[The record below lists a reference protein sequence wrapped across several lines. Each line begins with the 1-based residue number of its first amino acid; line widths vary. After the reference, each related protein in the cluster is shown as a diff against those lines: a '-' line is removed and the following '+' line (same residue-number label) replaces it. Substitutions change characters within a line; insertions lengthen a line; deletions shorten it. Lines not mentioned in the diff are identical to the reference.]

1 MPRPL
6 LLSGFMASG
15 KTAVGQRVA
24 ALAGCAFIDLDQRI
38 EATAGKPVRRIFE
51 DSGEEAFRQLEAA
64 ALDELLAAGRPE
76 VIALG
81 GGALLARERRLSAI
95 DRAVVVG
102 LSCSVEEVLRR
113 SQNEPGT
120 RPLLAGSDPRARVTA
135 LLEAREIAY
144 AECPVRLVTDGKQP
158 DALAAEVLAIWRR
171 DPIGVAAGE
180 QSYAVDIGS
189 GIAAALAPSLV
200 RGASRA
206 LLISD
211 SNVAPLHGAPLAAAL
226 GEPELVV
233 LPEGEINKTIASV
246 EVIWQRALALGADRS
261 SVLVG
266 FGGGVVTD
274 ITGFAAA
281 TWMRGVRWVGVPTTL
296 LAMVDASVGG
306 KTGVDLGAAKNGVG
320 AFWQPSAVVC
330 DVAYT
335 ATESQR
341 NYTSALSEVV
351 KTALVGDAALLDRLE
366 TSVAAVRARDLTLTA
381 ELVRRSV
388 RVKARIV
395 GQDARESGIR
405 AALNLGHT
413 IGHALE
419 AAGGFGRLTH
429 GEAVSLGLVAALR
442 LGRHLGLTPA
452 PLVRRVTRLLDELGL
467 PTDLTR
473 EPLIDAL
480 GLVGMDKK
488 RKSSRV
494 RFVGLTGVE
503 QIEFVPLELD
513 SLRSLAPHLLA
524 AV

>member
-1 MPRPL
+1 MQRPL

-15 KTAVGQRVA
+15 KSTVGQRVA
-24 ALAGCAFIDLDQRI
+24 ALAGCAFVDLDQRI
-38 EATAGKPVRRIFE
+38 EAKAGKAVRRIFE
-51 DSGEEAFRQLEAA
+51 DSGEDAFRRLEAD

-81 GGALLARERRLSAI
+81 GGALLARERRLTAI

-102 LSCSVEEVLRR
+102 LSCSLEELLRR
-113 SQNEPGT
+113 NQEQPGT
-120 RPLLAGSDPRARVTA
+120 RPLLAGADPRVRVA
-135 LLEAREIAY
+135 SLLEAREAAY
-144 AECPVRLVTDGKQP
+144 AECPVRLVTDGKAP
-158 DALAAEVLAIWRR
+158 DAIAAEVLAIWRR

-180 QSYAVDIGS
+180 QSYVVDIGS
-189 GIAAALAPSLV
+189 GVAPALVPALV
-200 RGASRA
+200 REASRV

-211 SNVAPLHGAPLAAAL
+211 SNVAPLHAAPLATAL
-226 GEPELVV
+226 AQPELVV
-233 LPEGEINKTIASV
+233 LPEGEINKTMASV
-246 EVIWQRALALGADRS
+246 ETIWQRALALGADRS
-261 SVLVG
+261 SQLVG
-266 FGGGVVTD
+266 LGGGVVTD

-281 TWMRGVRWVGVPTTL
+281 TWMRGVRWVALPTTL

-335 ATESQR
+335 ATESPR

-351 KTALVGDAALLDRLE
+351 KTALVGDSALLDRLE
-366 TSVAAVRARDLTLTA
+366 SSVAAVRGRDLTLTA
-381 ELVRRSV
+381 ELVRRSI
-388 RVKARIV
+388 RVKARVV
-395 GQDARESGIR
+395 GQDARENGIR

-419 AAGGFGRLTH
+419 TAGGFGRLTH

-442 LGRHLGLTPA
+442 LGHHLGLTPA
-452 PLVRRVTRLLDELGL
+452 PLVQRVTRLLGALGL
-467 PTDLTR
+467 PTDLAR
-473 EPLIDAL
+473 EPLVDAL

-488 RKSSRV
+488 RKGSRV
-494 RFVGLTGVE
+494 RFVALKGVE

-513 SLRSLAPHLLA
+513 SLRSLAPRLLEP
-524 AV
+524 V

>member
-1 MPRPL
+1 MHRPL
-6 LLSGFMASG
+6 LLSGFMATG
-15 KTAVGQRVA
+15 KTTVGQRVA
-24 ALAGCAFIDLDQRI
+24 ALAGCAFVDLDLRI
-38 EATAGKPVRRIFE
+38 EAQAGKSVRRIFE
-51 DSGEEAFRQLEAA
+51 ESGEEGFRRVEAA

-81 GGALLARERRLSAI
+81 GGALLARERRLAAI
-95 DRAVVVG
+95 DRAVLVG
-102 LSCSVEEVLRR
+102 LSCSPEEVLRR
-113 SQNEPGT
+113 SQNQPQT
-120 RPLLAGSDPRARVTA
+120 RPLLSSGDPRAKVA
-135 LLEAREIAY
+135 SLLESRAAAY
-144 AECPVRLVTDGKQP
+144 AECPVRLATDGKDP
-158 DALAAEVLAIWRR
+158 DALAAEVLSIWRR

-180 QSYAVDIGS
+180 QSYAVDIGA
-189 GIAAALAPSLV
+189 GIAASLVPGFV
-200 RGASRA
+200 RGASRS

-211 SNVAPLHGAPLAAAL
+211 TIVGPLHAGPVAKAL
-226 GEPELVV
+226 GEPDLVV
-233 LPEGEINKTIASV
+233 LPEGEINKTLSSV
-246 EVIWQRALALGADRS
+246 EAIWQRALAVGADRS

-266 FGGGVVTD
+266 LGGGVVTD

-281 TWMRGVRWVGVPTTL
+281 TWMRGVPWVALPTTL

-335 ATESQR
+335 ATESAR
-341 NYTSALSEVV
+341 NFTSALSEVV
-351 KTALVGDAALLDRLE
+351 KTALIGDAALLERIE
-366 TSVAAVRARDLTLTA
+366 ANVAAVKARDLALTE

-452 PLVRRVTRLLDELGL
+452 SLVQRVTSLLARLGL
-467 PTDLTR
+467 PTDLSR
-473 EPLIDAL
+473 EPLADAL

-488 RKSSRV
+488 RRGSRV
-494 RFVGLTGVE
+494 RFVGLAGVE
-503 QIEFVPLELD
+503 QIEFVSLELD
-513 SLRSLAPHLLA
+513 GLKSLGPHLLE